1 MKTHRW
7 TNRSRQWVAALGLVA
22 CSGCA
27 AYQDWQH
34 SSVNEARARW
44 SWWTDPATAGTGWV
58 RSDFAAGYRAGWY
71 AVAMGGDGRPPAVPP
86 REYWKPWYQSA
97 AGCEAIQRWY
107 EGFHTGATSA
117 ESQGVGHFTLVPSQ
131 GGIAPHDAG
140 FVHHAETDVDVH
152 RPTIV
157 DTPTADGESVAPPH
171 PEPIMPPRATTPV
184 KPLIVPPAKPLTPP
198 APPSSINPQQS
209 TPPKPVITPPPKP
222 PVSVQPKAG
231 SFESQTVTPPTP
243 PRPQA
248 FDTTKT
254 QVAEKRKSVIPVW
267 MTSKSTPVPEAAAPV
282 EAVAQTESVV
292 PRVKAKTVSQTS
304 MAKSAVPVAP
314 LPPESGAAGR
324 GMPVSYSDRS
334 KVVMSSPATCE
345 AKAVPTTASRPVV
358 PPVAPEPVPLQ
369 ASRYDRRQDEVI
381 R

>member
-1 MKTHRW
+1 
-7 TNRSRQWVAALGLVA
+7 
-22 CSGCA
+22 
-27 AYQDWQH
+27 
-34 SSVNEARARW
+34 
-44 SWWTDPATAGTGWV
+44 
-58 RSDFAAGYRAGWY
+58 
-71 AVAMGGDGRPPAVPP
+71 MGGDGRPPAVPP
-86 REYWKPWYQSA
+86 REYWAPWYQSA

-131 GGIAPHDAG
+131 GGIAPPDAG

-152 RPTIV
+152 RPIIV
-157 DTPTADGESVAPPH
+157 DAPRADGETVMPPQ
-171 PEPIMPPRATTPV
+171 PEPIAPPRATMPA
-184 KPLIVPPAKPLTPP
+184 KPLVVPPPKPKPLTPP
-198 APPSSINPQQS
+198 PPPLNLGTPQS

-231 SFESQTVTPPTP
+231 SFESQTIAPPTP

-248 FDTTKT
+248 VDSTKT

-267 MTSKSTPVPEAAAPV
+267 MTSQSKPATETVISTES
-282 EAVAQTESVV
+282 VAQTESVV

-304 MAKSAVPVAP
+304 VAKSAIPVAP
-314 LPPESGAAGR
+314 LPPESGAAPR
-324 GMPVSYSDRS
+324 GTPVSYSDRPQ
-334 KVVMSSPATCE
+334 VATSSPATCE
-345 AKAVPTTASRPVV
+345 AKTVPTTASRSMA